1 MKKEIKKKEN
11 KKQPKII
18 KKEMD
23 KFDIA
28 KLLYLNIEKYFKEL
42 LSHIEI
48 VISQNFLTLKLYYF
62 VKDDNKEKV
71 KLYISNPENNIHFEN
86 IGCYTMYNEKP
97 QISKF
102 VIILM
107 NKANYKE
114 VYFILNQILSTIKNI
129 SKIDREVITK

>member
-48 VISQNFLTLKLYYF
+48 VISQNFIHLKLYYF
-62 VKDDNKEKV
+62 VKDEDKQKV
-71 KLYISNPENNIHFEN
+71 KLYVKSPENSISFDE
-86 IGCYTMYNEKP
+86 ISYFTRYSEQP
-97 QISKF
+97 QISNFTIYMKS
-102 VIILM
+102 
-107 NKANYKE
+107 NKINYKQI
-114 VYFILNQILSTIKNI
+114 YIILNQILLTIKSL
-129 SKIDREVITK
+129 SKIHREVI

>member
-48 VISQNFLTLKLYYF
+48 VISQNFIHLKLYYF
-62 VKDDNKEKV
+62 VKDEDKQKV
-71 KLYISNPENNIHFEN
+71 KLYVKSPENSISFDE
-86 IGCYTMYNEKP
+86 ISYFTRYSEQP

-102 VIILM
+102 TIYM
-107 NKANYKE
+107 KSNKINYKQI
-114 VYFILNQILSTIKNI
+114 YIILNQILLTIKSL
-129 SKIDREVITK
+129 SKIHREVI